1 MLHETNARLTDVIKR
16 METEAL
22 ISHGRIMYVNDGS
35 ADRTWQI
42 VEELAQAD
50 QHVGGLCLAHNVGH
64 QQALWAGLEWAAA
77 HSDAAISIDADLQD
91 DVEAIPQ
98 MVELWLHGADV
109 VYGVRRERKT
119 DTWFKRTTAQGF
131 YRLMRV
137 MGSEVVYNHAD
148 FRLMSRRAL
157 QALMAYPERN
167 LFLRGM
173 VAQLGFNTASVYYD
187 RAERFAGESKY
198 PLTKMLGFALDGIT
212 SFSVRPLQYITYLG
226 AVFMLI
232 SICAIVYGIVS
243 YVEGRTIAGWTSQ
256 LVSIW
261 FIGGAILLS
270 CGIIG
275 EYVGKIYTEVKR
287 RPRYFI
293 QKTAGHELS

>member
-1 MLHETNARLTDVIKR
+1 
-16 METEAL
+16 
-22 ISHGRIMYVNDGS
+22 
-35 ADRTWQI
+35 
-42 VEELAQAD
+42 
-50 QHVGGLCLAHNVGH
+50 
-64 QQALWAGLEWAAA
+64 
-77 HSDAAISIDADLQD
+77 
-91 DVEAIPQ
+91 

-226 AVFMLI
+226 G
-232 SICAIVYGIVS
+232 CVYAHLDMRHRLRHCV
-243 YVEGRTIAGWTSQ
+243 VR
-256 LVSIW
+256 
-261 FIGGAILLS
+261 
-270 CGIIG
+270 
-275 EYVGKIYTEVKR
+275 
-287 RPRYFI
+287 
-293 QKTAGHELS
+293 